1 MSKPRKRDSF
11 LKGLISMGPV
21 IPGIIPFGMIMGTVA
36 SEAGLSMPQTMGMN
50 VVVFAGA
57 SQLAT
62 IELLTKDAPSIVIIL
77 TGLIINLRF
86 LLYSA
91 ASSTYL
97 KESNLFVKVVGAYSL
112 TDQSY
117 AVSSANDRF
126 LISRESK
133 VFFTLGAALCM
144 TIFWHLFVLSG
155 FYFGNIIPKSLSLD
169 FAVPLSFMALTIPSL
184 VTRTHLLVGIIS
196 ISMSIL
202 LKDLPFNLG
211 LICTAG
217 FCIFIAD
224 RLTHEVDNE

>member
-1 MSKPRKRDSF
+1 
-11 LKGLISMGPV
+11 MGPV
-21 IPGIIPFGMIMGTVA
+21 IPGIIPFAMIMGTVA

-50 VVVFAGA
+50 VIVYAGA

-62 IELLTKDAPSIVIIL
+62 IELLTKDTPSIVILL
-77 TGLIINLRF
+77 TGLIINFRF

-91 ASSTYL
+91 ASSTFL
-97 KESNLFVKVVGAYSL
+97 KNSNFVIKIIGAYSL

-117 AVSSANDRF
+117 AVTSANDKF
-126 LISRESK
+126 LKSIEAK

-144 TIFWHLFVLSG
+144 NIFWHFFVISG

-184 VTRTHLLVGIIS
+184 VTKTHLLVGVTSII
-196 ISMSIL
+196 ISIL

-211 LICTAG
+211 LILTAG
-217 FCIFIAD
+217 FCIFLAD
-224 RLTHEVDNE
+224 TLTKGAANE